1 MSEFDLLS
9 FRRFHTIIMILNKI
23 KLLFISQLEKLLE
36 EVRKV
41 TLNEKGEFSSK
52 SALFV
57 CNKWD
62 QIPQKEIEEVKKY
75 VIRKLEKCWRGLV
88 PESQIIYMSAK
99 KAIDA
104 QKLGIIMVLVWD
116 TRVIRYE
123 RFFTSIFSLNF
134 SLGVLVNKVR
144 LEQLN
149 ICNGC
154 SLDVK

>member
-9 FRRFHTIIMILNKI
+9 FRRFQTIIMKLNKI

-75 VIRKLEKCWRGLV
+75 VIRKLEKCWPGLV

-104 QKLGIIMVLVWD
+104 QKLGIITNDFLSLMNG
-116 TRVIRYE
+116 IRS
-123 RFFTSIFSLNF
+123 TVMKSIEA
-134 SLGVLVNKVR
+134 R
-144 LEQLN
+144 LE
-149 ICNGC
+149 
-154 SLDVK
+154 SYWR

>member
-9 FRRFHTIIMILNKI
+9 FRRFQTIIMILNKI

-75 VIRKLEKCWRGLV
+75 VIRKLEKCWPGLV

-104 QKLGIIMVLVWD
+104 QKLRIITSDFLSSMNGIRSTVMK
-116 TRVIRYE
+116 
-123 RFFTSIFSLNF
+123 SIEA
-134 SLGVLVNKVR
+134 R
-144 LEQLN
+144 LE
-149 ICNGC
+149 
-154 SLDVK
+154 SYWR

>member
-9 FRRFHTIIMILNKI
+9 FRRFQTIIMILNKI
-23 KLLFISQLEKLLE
+23 KLLFILQLEKLLE

-75 VIRKLEKCWRGLV
+75 VIRKLEKCWLGLV

-104 QKLGIIMVLVWD
+104 QKLGIITSDFLSLMNG
-116 TRVIRYE
+116 IRS
-123 RFFTSIFSLNF
+123 TVMKSIEA
-134 SLGVLVNKVR
+134 R
-144 LEQLN
+144 LE
-149 ICNGC
+149 
-154 SLDVK
+154 SYWR

>member
-9 FRRFHTIIMILNKI
+9 FRRFQTIIMILNKI
-23 KLLFISQLEKLLE
+23 KLLFILQLEKLLE

-75 VIRKLEKCWRGLV
+75 VIRKLEKCWPGLV

-104 QKLGIIMVLVWD
+104 QKLGIITSDFLSLMNG
-116 TRVIRYE
+116 IRS
-123 RFFTSIFSLNF
+123 TVMKSIEA
-134 SLGVLVNKVR
+134 R
-144 LEQLN
+144 LE
-149 ICNGC
+149 
-154 SLDVK
+154 SYWR

>member
-9 FRRFHTIIMILNKI
+9 FRRFQTIIMILNKI
-23 KLLFISQLEKLLE
+23 KLLFILQLEKLLE

-104 QKLGIIMVLVWD
+104 QKLRIITSDFLSLMNGIRSTVMK
-116 TRVIRYE
+116 
-123 RFFTSIFSLNF
+123 SIEA
-134 SLGVLVNKVR
+134 R
-144 LEQLN
+144 LE
-149 ICNGC
+149 
-154 SLDVK
+154 SYWR

>member
-9 FRRFHTIIMILNKI
+9 FRRFQTIIMILNKI
-23 KLLFISQLEKLLE
+23 KLLFILQLEKLLE

-75 VIRKLEKCWRGLV
+75 VIRKLEKCWPSLV
-88 PESQIIYMSAK
+88 PELQIIYMSAK

-104 QKLGIIMVLVWD
+104 QKLGIITNDFLSLMNG
-116 TRVIRYE
+116 IRS
-123 RFFTSIFSLNF
+123 TVMKSIEA
-134 SLGVLVNKVR
+134 R
-144 LEQLN
+144 LE
-149 ICNGC
+149 
-154 SLDVK
+154 SYWR

>member
-9 FRRFHTIIMILNKI
+9 FRRFQTIIMILNKI

-75 VIRKLEKCWRGLV
+75 VIRKLEKCWPGLV

-104 QKLGIIMVLVWD
+104 QKLGIITNDFLSLMNG
-116 TRVIRYE
+116 IRS
-123 RFFTSIFSLNF
+123 TVMKSIEA
-134 SLGVLVNKVR
+134 R
-144 LEQLN
+144 LE
-149 ICNGC
+149 
-154 SLDVK
+154 SYWR

>member
-9 FRRFHTIIMILNKI
+9 FRRFQTIIMILNKI
-23 KLLFISQLEKLLE
+23 KLLFILQLEKLLE

-41 TLNEKGEFSSK
+41 TLNENGEFSSK

-75 VIRKLEKCWRGLV
+75 VIRKLEKCWPGLV

-104 QKLGIIMVLVWD
+104 QKLGIITNDFLSLMNG
-116 TRVIRYE
+116 IRS
-123 RFFTSIFSLNF
+123 TVMKSIEA
-134 SLGVLVNKVR
+134 R
-144 LEQLN
+144 LE
-149 ICNGC
+149 
-154 SLDVK
+154 SYWR

>member
-9 FRRFHTIIMILNKI
+9 FRRFQTIIMILNKI

-75 VIRKLEKCWRGLV
+75 VIRKLEKCWPGLV

-104 QKLGIIMVLVWD
+104 QKLRIITSDFLSLMNGIRSTVMK
-116 TRVIRYE
+116 
-123 RFFTSIFSLNF
+123 SIEA
-134 SLGVLVNKVR
+134 R
-144 LEQLN
+144 LE
-149 ICNGC
+149 
-154 SLDVK
+154 SYWR

>member
-9 FRRFHTIIMILNKI
+9 FRRFQTIIMILNKI
-23 KLLFISQLEKLLE
+23 KLLFILQLEKLLE

-75 VIRKLEKCWRGLV
+75 MIRKLEKCWPGFV

-104 QKLGIIMVLVWD
+104 QKLGIITNDFLSLMNG
-116 TRVIRYE
+116 IRS
-123 RFFTSIFSLNF
+123 TVMKSIEA
-134 SLGVLVNKVR
+134 R
-144 LEQLN
+144 LE
-149 ICNGC
+149 
-154 SLDVK
+154 SYWR

>member
-9 FRRFHTIIMILNKI
+9 FRRFQTIIMILNKI
-23 KLLFISQLEKLLE
+23 KLLFILQLEKLLE

-75 VIRKLEKCWRGLV
+75 VIRKLEKCWPGFV

-104 QKLGIIMVLVWD
+104 QKLGIITNDFLSLMNG
-116 TRVIRYE
+116 IRS
-123 RFFTSIFSLNF
+123 TVMKSIEA
-134 SLGVLVNKVR
+134 R
-144 LEQLN
+144 LE
-149 ICNGC
+149 
-154 SLDVK
+154 SYWR

>member
-9 FRRFHTIIMILNKI
+9 FRRFQTIIMILNKI
-23 KLLFISQLEKLLE
+23 KLLFILQLEKLLE

-75 VIRKLEKCWRGLV
+75 VIRKLEKCWPGFV

-104 QKLGIIMVLVWD
+104 QKLGIITNDFLSLMNG
-116 TRVIRYE
+116 IRSTVMKNIE
-123 RFFTSIFSLNF
+123 A
-134 SLGVLVNKVR
+134 R
-144 LEQLN
+144 LE
-149 ICNGC
+149 
-154 SLDVK
+154 SYWR

>member
-1 MSEFDLLS
+1 MSEFDLLF
-9 FRRFHTIIMILNKI
+9 FRRFQTIIMILNKI
-23 KLLFISQLEKLLE
+23 KLLFILQLEKLLE

-75 VIRKLEKCWRGLV
+75 VIRKLEKCWPGLV

-104 QKLGIIMVLVWD
+104 QKFGIITNDFLSLMNG
-116 TRVIRYE
+116 IRS
-123 RFFTSIFSLNF
+123 TVMKSIEA
-134 SLGVLVNKVR
+134 R
-144 LEQLN
+144 LE
-149 ICNGC
+149 
-154 SLDVK
+154 SYWR

>member
-9 FRRFHTIIMILNKI
+9 FRRFQTIIMILNKI
-23 KLLFISQLEKLLE
+23 KLLFILQLEKLLE

-75 VIRKLEKCWRGLV
+75 VIRKLEKCWPGLV

-104 QKLGIIMVLVWD
+104 QKLGIITNDFLSLMNG
-116 TRVIRYE
+116 IRS
-123 RFFTSIFSLNF
+123 TVMKSIE
-134 SLGVLVNKVR
+134 VR
-144 LEQLN
+144 LEN
-149 ICNGC
+149 YWR
-154 SLDVK
+154 

>member
-9 FRRFHTIIMILNKI
+9 FRRFQTIIMILNKI
-23 KLLFISQLEKLLE
+23 KLLFILQLEKLLE

-75 VIRKLEKCWRGLV
+75 VIRKLEKCWPGLV

-104 QKLGIIMVLVWD
+104 QKLRIITSDFLSLMNGIRSTVMK
-116 TRVIRYE
+116 
-123 RFFTSIFSLNF
+123 SIEA
-134 SLGVLVNKVR
+134 R
-144 LEQLN
+144 LE
-149 ICNGC
+149 
-154 SLDVK
+154 SYWR

>member
-1 MSEFDLLS
+1 
-9 FRRFHTIIMILNKI
+9 MILNKI
-23 KLLFISQLEKLLE
+23 KLLFILQLEKLLE

-57 CNKWD
+57 SNKWD

-75 VIRKLEKCWRGLV
+75 VIRKLEKCWPGLV

-104 QKLGIIMVLVWD
+104 QKLGIITNDFLSLMNG
-116 TRVIRYE
+116 IRS
-123 RFFTSIFSLNF
+123 TVMKSIEA
-134 SLGVLVNKVR
+134 R
-144 LEQLN
+144 LE
-149 ICNGC
+149 
-154 SLDVK
+154 SYWR

>member
-1 MSEFDLLS
+1 MSEFDLLF
-9 FRRFHTIIMILNKI
+9 FRRFQTIIMILNKI
-23 KLLFISQLEKLLE
+23 KFLFILQLEKLLE

-75 VIRKLEKCWRGLV
+75 VIRKLEKCWPGLV

-104 QKLGIIMVLVWD
+104 QKLGIITSDFLSLMNG
-116 TRVIRYE
+116 IRS
-123 RFFTSIFSLNF
+123 TVMKSIEA
-134 SLGVLVNKVR
+134 R
-144 LEQLN
+144 LE
-149 ICNGC
+149 
-154 SLDVK
+154 SYWR

>member
-62 QIPQKEIEEVKKY
+62 QIPKKEIEEVEKY
-75 VIRKLEKCWRGLV
+75 VIRKLEKCWPGLV

-104 QKLGIIMVLVWD
+104 QKLGIITNDFLSLMNG
-116 TRVIRYE
+116 IRS
-123 RFFTSIFSLNF
+123 TVMKSIEA
-134 SLGVLVNKVR
+134 R
-144 LEQLN
+144 LE
-149 ICNGC
+149 
-154 SLDVK
+154 SYWR

>member
-9 FRRFHTIIMILNKI
+9 FRRFQTIIMILNKI
-23 KLLFISQLEKLLE
+23 KLLFILQLEKLLE

-75 VIRKLEKCWRGLV
+75 VIRKLEKCWSGLV

-104 QKLGIIMVLVWD
+104 QKLGIITNDFLSLMNG
-116 TRVIRYE
+116 IRS
-123 RFFTSIFSLNF
+123 TVMKSIEA
-134 SLGVLVNKVR
+134 R
-144 LEQLN
+144 LE
-149 ICNGC
+149 
-154 SLDVK
+154 SYWR

>member
-9 FRRFHTIIMILNKI
+9 FRRFQTIIMILNKI

-41 TLNEKGEFSSK
+41 TLNENGEFSSK

-75 VIRKLEKCWRGLV
+75 IIRKLEKCWPGFV

-104 QKLGIIMVLVWD
+104 QKLGIITNDFLSLMNG
-116 TRVIRYE
+116 IRS
-123 RFFTSIFSLNF
+123 TVMKSIEA
-134 SLGVLVNKVR
+134 R
-144 LEQLN
+144 LE
-149 ICNGC
+149 
-154 SLDVK
+154 SYWR

>member
-9 FRRFHTIIMILNKI
+9 FRRFQTIIMILNKI

-104 QKLGIIMVLVWD
+104 QKLGIITNDFLSLMNG
-116 TRVIRYE
+116 IRS
-123 RFFTSIFSLNF
+123 TVMKSIEA
-134 SLGVLVNKVR
+134 R
-144 LEQLN
+144 LE
-149 ICNGC
+149 
-154 SLDVK
+154 SYWR

>member
-9 FRRFHTIIMILNKI
+9 FRRFQTIIMILNKI

-75 VIRKLEKCWRGLV
+75 VIRKFEKCWPGLV
-88 PESQIIYMSAK
+88 PESQIIYMSAE

-104 QKLGIIMVLVWD
+104 QKLGIITNDFLSLMNG
-116 TRVIRYE
+116 IRS
-123 RFFTSIFSLNF
+123 TVMKSIEA
-134 SLGVLVNKVR
+134 R
-144 LEQLN
+144 LE
-149 ICNGC
+149 
-154 SLDVK
+154 SYWR

>member
-75 VIRKLEKCWRGLV
+75 VIRKLEKCWLGLV

-104 QKLGIIMVLVWD
+104 QKLGIITSDFLSLMNG
-116 TRVIRYE
+116 IRS
-123 RFFTSIFSLNF
+123 TVMKSIEA
-134 SLGVLVNKVR
+134 R
-144 LEQLN
+144 LE
-149 ICNGC
+149 
-154 SLDVK
+154 SYWR

>member
-1 MSEFDLLS
+1 MSEFDLLF
-9 FRRFHTIIMILNKI
+9 FRRFQTIIMILNKI
-23 KLLFISQLEKLLE
+23 KLLFILQLEKLLE

-75 VIRKLEKCWRGLV
+75 VIRKLEKCWPGLV

-104 QKLGIIMVLVWD
+104 QKLGIITNDFLSLMNS
-116 TRVIRYE
+116 IRS
-123 RFFTSIFSLNF
+123 TVMKSIEA
-134 SLGVLVNKVR
+134 R
-144 LEQLN
+144 LE
-149 ICNGC
+149 
-154 SLDVK
+154 SYWR

>member
-9 FRRFHTIIMILNKI
+9 FRRFQTIIMILNKI
-23 KLLFISQLEKLLE
+23 KLLFISQLEKMLE

-75 VIRKLEKCWRGLV
+75 VIRKLEKCWLGLV

-104 QKLGIIMVLVWD
+104 QKLGIITSDFLSLMNG
-116 TRVIRYE
+116 IRS
-123 RFFTSIFSLNF
+123 TVMKSIEA
-134 SLGVLVNKVR
+134 R
-144 LEQLN
+144 LE
-149 ICNGC
+149 
-154 SLDVK
+154 SYWR

>member
-9 FRRFHTIIMILNKI
+9 FRRFQTIIMILNKI

-75 VIRKLEKCWRGLV
+75 VIRKLEKCWLGLV

-104 QKLGIIMVLVWD
+104 QKLGIITSDFLSLMNG
-116 TRVIRYE
+116 IRS
-123 RFFTSIFSLNF
+123 TVMKSIEA
-134 SLGVLVNKVR
+134 R
-144 LEQLN
+144 LE
-149 ICNGC
+149 
-154 SLDVK
+154 SYWR

>member
-9 FRRFHTIIMILNKI
+9 FRRFQTIIMILNKI
-23 KLLFISQLEKLLE
+23 KLLFILQLEKLLE

-75 VIRKLEKCWRGLV
+75 VIRKLEKCWLGLV

-104 QKLGIIMVLVWD
+104 QKLRIITSDFLSLMNGIRSTVMK
-116 TRVIRYE
+116 
-123 RFFTSIFSLNF
+123 SIEA
-134 SLGVLVNKVR
+134 R
-144 LEQLN
+144 LE
-149 ICNGC
+149 
-154 SLDVK
+154 SYWR

>member
-1 MSEFDLLS
+1 ML
-9 FRRFHTIIMILNKI
+9 K
-23 KLLFISQLEKLLE
+23 

-62 QIPQKEIEEVKKY
+62 QIPQKVIEEVKKY

-104 QKLGIIMVLVWD
+104 QKLRIITSDFLSLMNGIRSTVMK
-116 TRVIRYE
+116 
-123 RFFTSIFSLNF
+123 SIEA
-134 SLGVLVNKVR
+134 R
-144 LEQLN
+144 LE
-149 ICNGC
+149 
-154 SLDVK
+154 SYWR

>member
-9 FRRFHTIIMILNKI
+9 FRRFQTIIMILNKI
-23 KLLFISQLEKLLE
+23 KLLFILQLENLLE

-75 VIRKLEKCWRGLV
+75 VIRKLEKCWPGFV

-104 QKLGIIMVLVWD
+104 QKLGIITNDFLSLMNG
-116 TRVIRYE
+116 IRS
-123 RFFTSIFSLNF
+123 TVMKSIEA
-134 SLGVLVNKVR
+134 R
-144 LEQLN
+144 LE
-149 ICNGC
+149 
-154 SLDVK
+154 SYWR

>member
-9 FRRFHTIIMILNKI
+9 FRRFQTIIMILNKI
-23 KLLFISQLEKLLE
+23 KHLFILQLEKLLE

-75 VIRKLEKCWRGLV
+75 VIRKLEKCWPGFV

-104 QKLGIIMVLVWD
+104 QKLGIITNDFLSLMNG
-116 TRVIRYE
+116 IRS
-123 RFFTSIFSLNF
+123 TVMKSIEA
-134 SLGVLVNKVR
+134 R
-144 LEQLN
+144 LE
-149 ICNGC
+149 
-154 SLDVK
+154 SYWR

>member
-9 FRRFHTIIMILNKI
+9 FRRFQTIIMILNKI
-23 KLLFISQLEKLLE
+23 KLLFILQLEKLLE

-75 VIRKLEKCWRGLV
+75 VIRKLEKCWPGLV

-104 QKLGIIMVLVWD
+104 QKLGIVTNDFLSLMNG
-116 TRVIRYE
+116 IRS
-123 RFFTSIFSLNF
+123 TVMKSIEA
-134 SLGVLVNKVR
+134 R
-144 LEQLN
+144 LE
-149 ICNGC
+149 
-154 SLDVK
+154 SYWR